1 MDKIALKKKKTITL
15 KRTSTQR
22 SDSSGSESSSPSDK
36 RLRNTEHKD
45 NEGEVQEVF
54 EEVIEASSALEL
66 EMTDKMSEKL
76 DEILLKLNKLDS
88 IETTLS
94 NLCSKMVIV
103 EGDISKL
110 KDDARGTDTKL
121 QQMEEG
127 LKWLDKEVDDIKLK
141 MKFLEAAKEDLHT
154 KQLYAEAYSRREN
167 LKFFGLAEKE
177 TKGDSEVS
185 EVINTRDLLFEFLK
199 HGLGFEKPE
208 KKFELQ
214 RVHRLGKPASGKTR
228 PIIARFL
235 RYQDR
240 EMVLRASFHLRD
252 PKIKVLE
259 DYPQEIIER
268 RRKQMSK
275 LKEAKRNG
283 MKVSFSKA
291 EPDKLYINGKFVP
304 V

>member
-1 MDKIALKKKKTITL
+1 
-15 KRTSTQR
+15 
-22 SDSSGSESSSPSDK
+22 
-36 RLRNTEHKD
+36 
-45 NEGEVQEVF
+45 
-54 EEVIEASSALEL
+54 
-66 EMTDKMSEKL
+66 
-76 DEILLKLNKLDS
+76 
-88 IETTLS
+88 
-94 NLCSKMVIV
+94 
-103 EGDISKL
+103 
-110 KDDARGTDTKL
+110 
-121 QQMEEG
+121 MEEG

-154 KQLYAEAYSRREN
+154 KQLYAEAYSHRDN

-185 EVINTRDLLFEFLK
+185 KVINTRNLLFEFLK
-199 HGLGFEKPE
+199 HGLGFEEPE

-214 RVHRLGKPASGKTR
+214 RVHRLGKPTSGKTR

-240 EMVLRASFHLRD
+240 KMVLRASFHLRD

-259 DYPQEIIER
+259 DYPQEIMECR
-268 RRKQMSK
+268 QKQMSK

-291 EPDKLYINGKFVP
+291 EPDKLYINDKFIP